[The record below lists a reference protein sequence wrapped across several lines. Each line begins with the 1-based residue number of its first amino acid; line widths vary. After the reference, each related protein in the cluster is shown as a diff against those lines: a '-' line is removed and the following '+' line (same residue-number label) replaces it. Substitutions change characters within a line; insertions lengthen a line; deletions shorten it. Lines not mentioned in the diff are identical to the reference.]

1 MMKRAIVLL
10 SAFFVLTLALQTGE
24 SAAAGE
30 DTFVYLPL
38 ITAPAAPPPEQ
49 MVEFRGV
56 WITRF
61 DWTTPGQPASPTKI
75 DEMVQNIAEAGFNV
89 IFFQVRGIADA
100 YYQSSLEPW
109 SDRVS
114 GSYGQPPNPLW
125 DPLTHMV
132 HKAHTAGIQV
142 HAYINVYPV
151 WNGGSNCSQI
161 VLPGASV
168 TPTPLYHLLLNH
180 YGSTGGQAN
189 GLMWDR
195 DYNLSCTGYLRG
207 TPASIFLDNH
217 LIDVGKDLVTRYDID
232 GLHLD
237 HIRYGGSNTSCDPV
251 SEDRYSEFVGTP
263 TSCFSDSGYADWQR
277 QQVNGTVRRFYEEVV
292 PLKPGLWLSAA
303 VWPIHELDPAWG
315 FPGSPQ
321 QGNLT
326 YYQDSKAWLAG
337 EYIDSISPMIYPGSA
352 YNGCDEDGNYEENP
366 EPTSSDYWIRSRW
379 QTLVEDFQADG
390 NGRYLIPGIGT
401 GYCSFAEIEARIEL
415 ARAAGTAGHAL
426 FSYSG
431 LLRDGHNSY
440 FDDLAAG
447 PYAKTAVVPEITWHP

>member
-1 MMKRAIVLL
+1 MKRAAILL
-10 SAFFVLTLALQTGE
+10 SAFFVLMLGLQTGE
-24 SAAAGE
+24 NVAAGE
-30 DTFVYLPL
+30 DTATSASSAPSVYLPL
-38 ITAPAAPPPEQ
+38 IFVPEAPPPEP

-75 DEMVQNIAEAGFNV
+75 DEMVQNIADAGFNV

-125 DPLTHMV
+125 DPLAQMV
-132 HKAHTAGIQV
+132 HKAHASGIQV
-142 HAYINVYPV
+142 HAYINVYAV

-161 VLPGASV
+161 ALPSASV
-168 TPTPLYHLLLNH
+168 APTPLYHLLLNH
-180 YGSTGGQAN
+180 YGSTGGKAN

-195 DYNLSCTGYLRG
+195 DYNLSCAGYLRG

-237 HIRYGGSNTSCDPV
+237 HIRYDGSNTSCDPV
-251 SEDRYSEFVGTP
+251 SEGRYGAG
-263 TSCFSDSGYADWQR
+263 CFSNSGYANWQR
-277 QQVNGTVRRFYEEVV
+277 AQVNGTVRRFYEEVV

-303 VWPIHELDPAWG
+303 VWPIHELNPAWG

-321 QGNLT
+321 QGNIT

-337 EYIDSISPMIYPGSA
+337 GYIDSISPMIYPGGV
-352 YNGCDEDGNYEENP
+352 YNKCDDAGSYLEDP
-366 EPTSSDYWIRSRW
+366 ALTSSDYWIRTRW
-379 QTLVEDFQADG
+379 QTLVADFQAAG
-390 NGRYLIPGIGT
+390 NGRYVIPGIGT
-401 GYCSFAEIEARIEL
+401 GYCSFAEIEARIGM

-426 FSYSG
+426 FSYG
-431 LLRDGHNSY
+431 DLLKNGY

-447 PYAKTAVVPEITWHP
+447 PYAATAVVPGMGWRP